1 LGFYEVWYP
10 REGHI
15 YIFPVLRIFIQKF
28 TIWFFSLSLLTVLIS
43 FIHIPNEYIYKKFEN
58 TQYNKI
64 NWFLQKIENGDFK
77 EKKYK
82 GVFFGS
88 SQCYY
93 GINDSIL
100 GPDFLNLGMN
110 TPSRDMD
117 LYMYEMFVN
126 AGGKTKKVYTVIGGE
141 QMVSYGIHPLMPY
154 LVTPEWFV
162 RHGQSIFSLH
172 FYKYILIR
180 AQKVSESCFD
190 FLLKSKQYLKFTRP
204 YGVGY
209 LDRTVFNRT
218 PRSNFIK
225 IPNRY
230 VNSEEV
236 NFYEEFRHNM
246 ASQWRFFDK
255 FKDSKKLLLPSFQ
268 INAEYRKIS
277 NSMKVIGAIIIDLD
291 SLNGLNENYQ
301 NWADPG
307 HLNRQGAIK
316 FSLVL
321 KERI

>member
-1 LGFYEVWYP
+1 M
-10 REGHI
+10 
-15 YIFPVLRIFIQKF
+15 
-28 TIWFFSLSLLTVLIS
+28 VLIS
-43 FIHIPNEYIYKKFEN
+43 FIEIPNEFIYKNFEN

-100 GPDFLNLGMN
+100 GPEYLNLGMN

-117 LYMYEMFVN
+117 LYMYESFEN
-126 AGGKTKKVYTVIGGE
+126 AGGKAEKTYTLIGGE

-154 LVTPEWFV
+154 LVTPRWFV
-162 RHGQSIFSLH
+162 KNGQSIFSLH
-172 FYKYILIR
+172 FFKFILVR
-180 AQKVSESCFD
+180 AQKVLESRLD
-190 FLLKSKQYLKFTRP
+190 FQLKLKPYLKFSRP

-209 LDRTVFNRT
+209 LDRTIFNKT
-218 PRSNFIK
+218 PNSK
-225 IPNRY
+225 LDKTPKRY
-230 VNSEEV
+230 VNPDNV
-236 NFYEEFRHNM
+236 TYYDEFRHNVS
-246 ASQWRFFDK
+246 SQWRFLDK
-255 FKDSKKLLLPSFQ
+255 FKGSKKLLLPSFQ
-268 INAEYRKIS
+268 LDAAYRNVS
-277 NSMKVIGAIIIDLD
+277 NSVKVKGAMVIDLD
-291 SLNGLNENYQ
+291 SLQGLNEDYR

-321 KERI
+321 KGRI

>member
-1 LGFYEVWYP
+1 M
-10 REGHI
+10 RK
-15 YIFPVLRIFIQKF
+15 FIQKF
-28 TIWFFSLSLLTVLIS
+28 IIWLFTLSLLIVLIS
-43 FIHIPNEYIYKKFEN
+43 FIRIPNEYIYHKFEN

-117 LYMYEMFVN
+117 LYMYGSFVN
-126 AGGKTKKVYTVIGGE
+126 AGGKAEKTYTLIGGE
-141 QMVSYGIHPLMPY
+141 QMVSYGIHPLIPY
-154 LVTPEWFV
+154 LVTPGWLV
-162 RHGQSIFSLH
+162 KNGQSTFSLH
-172 FYKYILIR
+172 FYKYILVR
-180 AQKVSESCFD
+180 AQKVLESRFE
-190 FLLKSKQYLKFTRP
+190 FLWRSRQHLKFTRP

-218 PRSNFIK
+218 PRSNFEK
-225 IPNRY
+225 TPKRY
-230 VNSEEV
+230 INPDEV
-236 NFYEEFRHNM
+236 TFYKEFRHNIS
-246 ASQWRFFDK
+246 SQWRFFNRL
-255 FKDSKKLLLPSFQ
+255 KDGKKLLIPSFQ
-268 INAEYRKIS
+268 SDTEYRKIS
-277 NSMKVIGAIIIDLD
+277 NLMKVKGVLVIDLD
-291 SLNGLNENYQ
+291 SLQGLNEDYK

-307 HLNRQGAIK
+307 HLNRQGAIR
-316 FSLVL
+316 FSIAL
-321 KERI
+321 KHQLTNQ